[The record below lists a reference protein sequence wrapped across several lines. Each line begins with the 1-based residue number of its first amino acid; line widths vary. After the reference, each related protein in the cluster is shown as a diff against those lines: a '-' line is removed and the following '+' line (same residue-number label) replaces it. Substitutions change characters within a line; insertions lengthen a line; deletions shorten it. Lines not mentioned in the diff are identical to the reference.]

1 VVWLVVVVVV
11 VVAVLSLLAG
21 LTARRDRQETREDA
35 DLDMLLRLAADL
47 HRLSV
52 NLAEVEGARVPAKMA
67 RMRAAL
73 LAYDDELLCACRVL
87 QLPAPASS
95 PLHPLER
102 LQTEAVL
109 AQHGLHW

>member
-1 VVWLVVVVVV
+1 MVWLVVVVV

-21 LTARRDRQETREDA
+21 LTVRRDRRGTPAPA
-35 DLDMLLRLAADL
+35 DVEMLLRLAADL

-52 NLAEVEGARVPAKMA
+52 NLAEVEGARAPAKMA

-73 LAYDDELLCACRVL
+73 LAYDDELLCACRAL
-87 QLPAPASS
+87 QLPAPARS
-95 PLHPLER
+95 PLDPLER
-102 LQTEAVL
+102 LETEAVL